1 MSPRDV
7 APLFKLRAR
16 ANAAVGNFRE
26 SYDDLDESLRR
37 TMAADEA
44 RRIRQAATLSARF
57 ETDRQLERNAE
68 LNRELVDRA
77 GAATGSEALDHHR
90 HRHGRDRHHRC

>member
-1 MSPRDV
+1 MRPAPSSPSNEILQNGAADMPPRDV

-37 TMAADEA
+37 TMAVEDA
-44 RRIRQAATLSARF
+44 RRVRQAATLSARF

-68 LNRELVDRA
+68 LNRELDDRA
-77 GAATGSEALDHHR
+77 GAAT
-90 HRHGRDRHHRC
+90 